1 MPPTSNKEVRAS
13 NSTTSAVSAPPERT
27 RWPSAAAATSMV
39 SGSVLGWN
47 TSRRLLAKCAV
58 FAASSPSSCAC
69 VTRSLACAPVG
80 RMTCNFYKRPT
91 ESWQCD
97 TVLYST

>member
-1 MPPTSNKEVRAS
+1 MRAS

-58 FAASSPSSCAC
+58 FAASSPSSCAR
-69 VTRSLACAPVG
+69 VTRLLACAPLG
-80 RMTCNFYKRPT
+80 CRTCT
-91 ESWQCD
+91 MSEAATDSWQSNR
-97 TVLYST
+97 VF